1 MGKLPWMKF
10 FYADW
15 LRDTRALSVAA
26 KGAWIDT
33 ICYAWGS
40 PRRGEIVGTED
51 SFARMWGC
59 STREAHTIIIELTTH
74 AICECVTDDHG
85 NVTLMS
91 RRIVREEKQREQ
103 ARKRKE
109 RERSRQCHA
118 DGIDAC
124 HGSVTAQ
131 KSEVRSQ
138 KSEPEASAPASEHG
152 CSETC
157 QSQIANQNSQISRAP
172 SDLALWRSHM
182 LKRRGTIKSYENGF
196 NKSLML
202 ARAEVLRKLAAKKTL
217 KSLADLPDPSN
228 PSTKAAA
235 ADFLFDLS
243 SFERTLLA
251 NLRKVGAS
259 ALQDAGLQLLAEIG
273 KADDPW
279 AMTPTEVLDFLKSRE
294 NKIVGAAQET
304 FDSLK
309 SSLEEGLESGETIDE
324 LSDRVRAKFN
334 EMSDGRARR
343 IAMTETAAAYGVGRD
358 VAMKDAGVQFKR
370 WLTSGNDNVRPAHF
384 QANNQTVPIN
394 EPYIVGGEKLQ
405 HPGDPDGSPG
415 NVINCH
421 CVSIAVA
428 PPSDKSHPSD
438 SSDTPPTP

>member
-138 KSEPEASAPASEHG
+138 KSDTTEKTPVVSGGAEKKTRPVFSPPTIHELNTYASEIG
-152 CSETC
+152 MSE
-157 QSQIANQNSQISRAP
+157 
-172 SDLALWRSHM
+172 
-182 LKRRGTIKSYENGF
+182 YE
-196 NKSLML
+196 
-202 ARAEVLRKLAAKKTL
+202 AENMHDYYAAKGWTVG
-217 KSLADLPDPSN
+217 KSPMKDW
-228 PSTKAAA
+228 KAAA
-235 ADFLFDLS
+235 RKWARNAKEYTS
-243 SFERTLLA
+243 STNGQSRRTP
-251 NLRKVGAS
+251 
-259 ALQDAGLQLLAEIG
+259 E
-273 KADDPW
+273 
-279 AMTPTEVLDFLKSRE
+279 
-294 NKIVGAAQET
+294 
-304 FDSLK
+304 
-309 SSLEEGLESGETIDE
+309 
-324 LSDRVRAKFN
+324 
-334 EMSDGRARR
+334 
-343 IAMTETAAAYGVGRD
+343 GRD
-358 VAMKDAGVQFKR
+358 
-370 WLTSGNDNVRPAHF
+370 
-384 QANNQTVPIN
+384 I
-394 EPYIVGGEKLQ
+394 
-405 HPGDPDGSPG
+405 
-415 NVINCH
+415 
-421 CVSIAVA
+421 
-428 PPSDKSHPSD
+428 
-438 SSDTPPTP
+438 